1 MASILGS
8 PAFLTRLLSTPPLS
22 CSQTPRSQ
30 PPPTPQP
37 LQSQPQTPAQ
47 PSSPPPPKPQQK
59 PKLAA
64 ESTDWVASSL
74 TRRFG
79 LGAGLAW
86 VGFLAAGVISEQ
98 IKTRLE
104 VSQEQ
109 ANTKLAEK
117 EEEVVLPNG
126 IKYTE
131 LRVGGGATP
140 RPGDL
145 VVIDLQGRVEGR
157 SQAFVDTFG
166 EGKRPLAL
174 VMGSRPY
181 TKGMCEGVEYV
192 LRSMKA
198 GGKRKVT
205 VPASLGFGDEGA
217 DLGSGVRIP
226 PAATLEF
233 VVQIDKGSVDK
244 TSVQPRKLVLPQ
256 SRGNMCWDP
265 PHCTGR
271 HARTLERVSACCP
284 VLGKHGLR
292 CSREVFSGFYSP
304 SLQDTICHFSLDD
317 YVGVPTLIFLSII
330 LIKSILKKVH
340 AVAFVRY
347 DKQLNMAK

>member
-8 PAFLTRLLSTPPLS
+8 PAFLIRPFTKPQLA
-22 CSQTPRSQ
+22 CSQPPRSQSQSQ
-30 PPPTPQP
+30 PPPVES
-37 LQSQPQTPAQ
+37 QSQPQPLAQ
-47 PSSPPPPKPQQK
+47 PSTATPPPPAPQQK
-59 PKLAA
+59 PKLGSD
-64 ESTDWVASSL
+64 STDWITSSL

-86 VGFLAAGVISEQ
+86 VGFLAAGVVSEQ
-98 IKTRLE
+98 IKTRFE

-109 ANTKLAEK
+109 ANTKVLDK

-126 IKYTE
+126 IRYTE
-131 LRVGGGATP
+131 LRVGGGGSP

-145 VVIDLQGRVEGR
+145 VVIDLQGKVVGAVE
-157 SQAFVDTFG
+157 AFVDTFG

-198 GGKRKVT
+198 GGQRRVT
-205 VPASLGFGDEGA
+205 VPPALGFGDEGA

-233 VVQIDKGSVDK
+233 VVQVDK
-244 TSVQPRKLVLPQ
+244 
-256 SRGNMCWDP
+256 
-265 PHCTGR
+265 
-271 HARTLERVSACCP
+271 VSIA
-284 VLGKHGLR
+284 
-292 CSREVFSGFYSP
+292 P
-304 SLQDTICHFSLDD
+304 S
-317 YVGVPTLIFLSII
+317 
-330 LIKSILKKVH
+330 
-340 AVAFVRY
+340 
-347 DKQLNMAK
+347 